1 MFSLFLI
8 SYITLKCKTIIVS
21 VVCDIQYR
29 NIITLFSISWRQTSR
44 KTSFFTNEIE
54 SFSTFFLLY
63 FLSFYR
69 LQYTTKGTKALRLLG
84 DRSVKTHCDKN
95 SDQLFN
101 AKDSALAKLA
111 ARGHS
116 QRRLLLKN
124 GEVNISRYLINFY
137 SNTKAKKK

>member
-1 MFSLFLI
+1 
-8 SYITLKCKTIIVS
+8 
-21 VVCDIQYR
+21 
-29 NIITLFSISWRQTSR
+29 
-44 KTSFFTNEIE
+44 
-54 SFSTFFLLY
+54 
-63 FLSFYR
+63 
-69 LQYTTKGTKALRLLG
+69 
-84 DRSVKTHCDKN
+84 VKTHCDKN